1 LGQASFIVTA
11 SDLQPVHVGNVIIK
25 FADDTYIIVPA
36 VNFNTA
42 TSEITQV
49 QIWAEENNLTLN
61 CMQKSKKIIFTGRGT
76 RNKSVALPATCIGI
90 NQVHSLTALGVVLND
105 KLTAADYVSLFAVL
119 LASCESFAITDFQQR
134 HLLMFSVRYNCEA
147 NVYVHRRGPV

>member
-1 LGQASFIVTA
+1 MGQASFIVTA

-76 RNKSVALPATCIGI
+76 PRASTRYTVSQHL
-90 NQVHSLTALGVVLND
+90 VL
-105 KLTAADYVSLFAVL
+105 Y
-119 LASCESFAITDFQQR
+119 
-134 HLLMFSVRYNCEA
+134 
-147 NVYVHRRGPV
+147 